1 MPSFSVTFMKNVTQ
15 RISSP
20 ASLSPVAWDKARAF
34 HGHACPGLA
43 LGCRMSLAA
52 VRALDLDDTFLTG
65 PGAGDAASPLSP
77 DEELVCVAETDAC
90 CVDAVQSLLGCTL
103 GKGNL
108 LLKLR
113 GKTALTL
120 YHRPTSRA
128 VRVLWTAAV
137 SGDESRKAR
146 MDHFLYGPEK
156 GLYALREVPFAPP
169 ERALISASLPCS
181 GCGEPTAE
189 YAVRLRDGKPWCP
202 DCFPD
207 PARIF

>member
-1 MPSFSVTFMKNVTQ
+1 MKNVTPHGAL
-15 RISSP
+15 S
-20 ASLSPVAWDKARAF
+20 ASLAPYAWDKAVAF

-43 LGCRMSLAA
+43 LGCRLVLAA
-52 VRALDLDDTFLTG
+52 VRALALDDSFLTG
-65 PGAGDAASPLSP
+65 SGATATPLSP

-113 GKTALTL
+113 GKTALSF
-120 YHRPTSRA
+120 YHRPTARA
-128 VRVLWTAAV
+128 VRALWTAAV
-137 SGDESRKAR
+137 SGDESREAR
-146 MDHFLYGPEK
+146 MERFLYGPEE
-156 GLYALREVPFAPP
+156 GLYALAEIPFTPP
-169 ERALISASLPCS
+169 ERALISASLVCS

>member
-1 MPSFSVTFMKNVTQ
+1 MKNVAQ
-15 RISSP
+15 HDFFPAPLSP
-20 ASLSPVAWDKARAF
+20 AAWGKAVAF

-43 LGCRMSLAA
+43 LGCRMALAA
-52 VRALDLDDTFLTG
+52 VRALAIDDSFLTA
-65 PGAGDAASPLSP
+65 PGAGNAGAAAPLSP

-90 CVDAVQSLLGCTL
+90 CVDAAQSLLGCTL

-113 GKTALTL
+113 GKTALTF
-120 YHRPTSRA
+120 YHRPTARA
-128 VRVLWTAAV
+128 VRVLWTAAAT
-137 SGDESRKAR
+137 SDESREER
-146 MDHFLYGPEK
+146 MERFLYGPED
-156 GLYALREVPFAPP
+156 GLYRVREVPFDPP
-169 ERALISASLPCS
+169 GRALISASLPCA

-207 PARIF
+207 PARIL